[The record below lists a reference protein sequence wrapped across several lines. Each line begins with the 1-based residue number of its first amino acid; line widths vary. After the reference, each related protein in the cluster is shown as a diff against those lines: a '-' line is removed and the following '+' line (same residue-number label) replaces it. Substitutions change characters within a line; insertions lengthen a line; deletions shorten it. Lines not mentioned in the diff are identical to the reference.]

1 MQPLS
6 LLALLVLGASTDT
19 SIVVSAFGPT
29 PSNKIGMRRTRATR
43 TGTGTS
49 TYTSNSNSNKPSS
62 TTLYLEDHIAELIDG
77 ELIRIGKLKEWEVE
91 FTGERGAL
99 IYLDCQI
106 CHNCVS

>member
-1 MQPLS
+1 MQPLP

-19 SIVVSAFGPT
+19 SIVVSAFAPT
-29 PSNKIGMRRTRATR
+29 PSNKIGMR
-43 TGTGTS
+43 TS
-49 TYTSNSNSNKPSS
+49 TSTSNSNKPSS

>member
-1 MQPLS
+1 MQPLP

-29 PSNKIGMRRTRATR
+29 PSNKIGMRRTWATR

-49 TYTSNSNSNKPSS
+49 TSTSNSNKPSS

>member
-19 SIVVSAFGPT
+19 SIVVSAFSPT
-29 PSNKIGMRRTRATR
+29 PSNKIGR

-49 TYTSNSNSNKPSS
+49 SSSTSTSNSNKPSS

-77 ELIRIGKLKEWEVE
+77 ELIRIGKLKEWEAE
-91 FTGERGAL
+91 FTGERGAGW
-99 IYLDCQI
+99 
-106 CHNCVS
+106 

>member
-29 PSNKIGMRRTRATR
+29 PSNNKIGMRRTRATR
-43 TGTGTS
+43 TGTSTS
-49 TYTSNSNSNKPSS
+49 NSNSNSNKPSS

>member
-49 TYTSNSNSNKPSS
+49 TSTSTSTSNSNKPSS

-91 FTGERGAL
+91 FTGE
-99 IYLDCQI
+99 
-106 CHNCVS
+106 CVS